1 MGMREEMEGS
11 DGSLQSGGAVGMA
24 WLGWQV
30 VGPGAG
36 SMQTKLKQKNR
47 TEINWN
53 RISRY

>member
-1 MGMREEMEGS
+1 MREEMEGS